1 MTKTPSKVCQIA
13 KEKNKLQMVT
23 IPHMVLKFQVDYTC
37 FQVGVSVHI
46 CPQASANS
54 GGKVEEI

>member
-23 IPHMVLKFQVDYTC
+23 IPHMVLKFQVDYAC
-37 FQVGVSVHI
+37 FQVGE
-46 CPQASANS
+46 ASANS